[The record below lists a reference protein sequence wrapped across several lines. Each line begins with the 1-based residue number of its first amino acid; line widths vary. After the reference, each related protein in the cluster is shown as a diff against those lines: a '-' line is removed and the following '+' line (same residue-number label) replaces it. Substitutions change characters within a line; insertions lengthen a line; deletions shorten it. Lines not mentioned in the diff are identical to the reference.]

1 MNPGKYAVGADVG
14 GTHVRLGLLGPEGI
28 LTHVTRLPRGEAM
41 PDEDPLRFGD
51 VLRDFIGGTGVPVSA
66 VGVGI
71 PGTLSRD
78 RRRAL
83 KVPNIPALNG
93 LMLAEALGARAGVP
107 VLLRN
112 DTVML
117 LSGDLCRLDL
127 PSAGLVLGV
136 YLGTGLGSAVFL
148 DGRPLPGRNGINEL
162 GHFPI
167 PGREEPCTCG
177 GRGCAENLVSG
188 RRLQAL
194 RAEKWP
200 ETHISELFPAMA
212 GSPELA
218 EFLDS
223 AACLLAG
230 AVNLLDPEALVI
242 GGGVPAMKGF
252 PREALARAVREKAM
266 HPEPAVGLRI
276 AWSPGGDEGGVLG
289 AARLAMLE
297 A

>member
-1 MNPGKYAVGADVG
+1 MKQGYTVGADVG
-14 GTHVRLGLLGPEGI
+14 GTHVRLGLLGPDGG
-28 LTHVTRLPRGEAM
+28 LSRLTRLPRPEAM
-41 PDEDPLRFGD
+41 PDEDPLRFGE
-51 VLRDFIGGTGVPVSA
+51 VLRAFIAETGAPVSA

-78 RRRAL
+78 CRRAL
-83 KVPNIPALNG
+83 KVPNVPALDG
-93 LMLAEALGARAGVP
+93 LELADGLGSRAGVP

-117 LSGDLCRLDL
+117 LAGDVLRLGL
-127 PSAGLVLGV
+127 PEEGLVLGI
-136 YLGTGLGSAVFL
+136 YIGTGLGSAVFL
-148 DGRPLPGRNGINEL
+148 DGRPLRGRNGLNEL

-167 PGREEPCTCG
+167 PGRKEPCTCG

-218 EFLDS
+218 EFLDA

-252 PREALARAVREKAM
+252 PREELARAVREKAM
-266 HPEPAVGLRI
+266 HPEPAEGLRI
-276 AWSPGGDEGGVLG
+276 AWSPGGDAAGVLG